1 MLKSLLKTEVCCQSP
16 KTADHSFCPRAK
28 IVLFMHGISPFVPAR
43 RYMDAD
49 GSRTGMYIILVG
61 LALWS
66 LFRRKP
72 MGFRALSGLIIAM
85 CTFGTVEMVLQAVD
99 ARVLVRALYSTSDVE
114 GLSIQHSDDRLSM
127 AENLLVVTNKSVG
140 RLPESPLEHADDI
153 QRDS

>member
-1 MLKSLLKTEVCCQSP
+1 MDS
-16 KTADHSFCPRAK
+16 D
-28 IVLFMHGISPFVPAR
+28 GI
-43 RYMDAD
+43 
-49 GSRTGMYIILVG
+49 RTGMYIILVG

-72 MGFRALSGLIIAM
+72 MGFRVLSGLIISM